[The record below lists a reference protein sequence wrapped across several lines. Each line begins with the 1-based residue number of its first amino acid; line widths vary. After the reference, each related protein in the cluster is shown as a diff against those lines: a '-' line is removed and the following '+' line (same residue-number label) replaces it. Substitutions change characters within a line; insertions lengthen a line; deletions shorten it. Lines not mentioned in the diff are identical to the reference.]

1 MKCNAKLRPYY
12 FPVKVSVLAL
22 VFRQK
27 ISKNLIMMAQVLSLD
42 VSSEKDPHRNATEE
56 SLFLRYKKISKKAFK
71 RDTFF
76 FNVQY
81 I

>member
-1 MKCNAKLRPYY
+1 MKCNAKLSPYY

-42 VSSEKDPHRNATEE
+42 VFSEKDPHRNAVEE
-56 SLFLRYKKISKKAFK
+56 SLFLRYKKTSKKAFK
-71 RDTFF
+71 
-76 FNVQY
+76 
-81 I
+81 

>member
-1 MKCNAKLRPYY
+1 MKCKSKLRPYY

-27 ISKNLIMMAQVLSLD
+27 ISKNLIMMAQVISLD
-42 VSSEKDPHRNATEE
+42 VFSEKDPHRNAVEE
-56 SLFLRYKKISKKAFK
+56 SLFLRYKKFRRKLSSEIL
-71 RDTFF
+71 FF

>member
-1 MKCNAKLRPYY
+1 MKCKSKLRPYY

-42 VSSEKDPHRNATEE
+42 VFSEKDPHRNAVEE

-71 RDTFF
+71 
-76 FNVQY
+76 
-81 I
+81 